1 MQKDDETTAIQLRE
15 ILLSHG
21 ISISLRTVLQSRK
34 VLGWT
39 FRGSAYCQL
48 IREANKLKRLQWAQ
62 EHIYDD
68 FRNVIWTDEAS
79 VQLET
84 HRKRCYRKQGEAPKQ
99 KPRAKHPVKVHVW
112 AGISMQGATSIVIF
126 TGLMNADFYVTVLEE
141 GLLPF
146 LRQKFQGREHRFM
159 QDNDP
164 KHVSRRAQAFFEENG
179 VNWWC
184 TLPESPDLNPIEN
197 L

>member
-1 MQKDDETTAIQLRE
+1 MRKDDETTALQLRE
-15 ILLSHG
+15 ILLSNC
-21 ISISLRTVLQSRK
+21 ISISLRTVLRSRQ

-62 EHIYDD
+62 EHINDD
-68 FRNVIWTDEAS
+68 FMNVVWTDEAS

-84 HRKRCYRKQGEAPKQ
+84 HRKRCYRKHGEAPKP

-126 TGLMNADFYVTVLEE
+126 TGIMNADFYVTVLEE
-141 GLLPF
+141 GLLLF
-146 LRQKFQGREHRFM
+146 LRRKFQDRKHRFM

-164 KHVSRRAQAFFEENG
+164 KHVSRTS
-179 VNWWC
+179 
-184 TLPESPDLNPIEN
+184 TLL
-197 L
+197 